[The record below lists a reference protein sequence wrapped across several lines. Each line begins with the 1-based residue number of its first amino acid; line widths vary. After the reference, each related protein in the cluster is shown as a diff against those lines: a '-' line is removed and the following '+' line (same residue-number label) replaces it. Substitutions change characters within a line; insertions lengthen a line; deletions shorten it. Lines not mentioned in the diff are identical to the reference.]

1 MNIFVTGGKGF
12 LGSVL
17 TAELMA
23 RGHCVV
29 APSSRECDLTIPD
42 ALKRFASGCYD
53 RIFHLAA
60 WTQAGDFCLRHPGE
74 QWIINQQLNTNLL
87 QWWHRHQPQAKLT
100 CIGTSCSYDESLP
113 MVEENYL
120 RGQPTPSLFT
130 YAMTK
135 RMMLAG
141 ALALHQQ
148 FGLEYLHVVP
158 STLYGPGYHEDGRQL
173 HFIFD
178 LIRKILFGKHRDTP
192 VVLWGDGCQT
202 RELIHVRDFVDA
214 LLALDERRA
223 NESFNVG
230 CEDEH
235 SIRGFAALICE
246 LAGFE
251 FERIAFDTTRY
262 VGAKAKCLKVG
273 KLREALPDQRFTPLR
288 EGLAETIRWFEGR
301 LGFRPPIEAAGACP
315 RP

>member
-1 MNIFVTGGKGF
+1 MDILVTGSAGF

-17 TAELMA
+17 TRELGA
-23 RGHCVV
+23 RGHRLV
-29 APSSRECDLTIPD
+29 APTSRECDLTVPG
-42 ALKRFASGCYD
+42 ALDTLPKRRYD
-53 RIFHLAA
+53 RMFHLAA

-74 QWIINQQLNTNLL
+74 QWIINQQLNTNVLH
-87 QWWHRHQPQAKLT
+87 WWQRRQPQAKLI

-141 ALALHQQ
+141 AIALHQQ
-148 FGLEYLHVVP
+148 FELQYLHVVP
-158 STLYGPGYHEDGRQL
+158 STLYGPGYHTDGRQL

-178 LIRKILFGKHRDTP
+178 LIGKILQGKHRGAP
-192 VVLWGDGCQT
+192 VTLWGDGCQT
-202 RELIHVRDFVDA
+202 RELVHVRDFVDA
-214 LLALDERRA
+214 MLALDDSRT

-230 CEDEH
+230 CEDER
-235 SIRGFAALICE
+235 SIRDFASIICE
-246 LAGFE
+246 LTGFE
-251 FERIAFDTTRY
+251 FEKIAFDTTRY
-262 VGAKAKCLKVG
+262 VGAKSKCLRAG

-288 EGLAETIRWFEGR
+288 DGLAETVLWFGER
-301 LGFRPPIEAAGACP
+301 LGFLRGH
-315 RP
+315 